1 VALDAD
7 THFEPDAVSKLARW
21 FAGPEVGAVAGNAKV
36 GNRINVI
43 TRWQALEYVTSQN
56 LERRELAALGC
67 ITVVPGA
74 IGAWKREA
82 LERLGGFPLDTLAE
96 DQDLTIALLKAGY
109 KVLYDSTAI
118 GWTEAPDTL
127 NGLVKQRFRWAYGT
141 LQCLWKHRGVTL
153 KPRYGMLGLVAVPQ
167 TWLFQ
172 FLFSLL
178 APLVDATLIWRLA
191 MSGYDVLQH
200 PDQFDSDTLQKVL
213 LYYFAFLVVDLV
225 SATIALAM
233 EKKEKW
239 SLVPWLALQ
248 RFGYRQLMY
257 YIVVKAVLAAA
268 IGPLV
273 GWGKLE
279 RKATVGATA

>member
-1 VALDAD
+1 M
-7 THFEPDAVSKLARW
+7 T
-21 FAGPEVGAVAGNAKV
+21 
-36 GNRINVI
+36 
-43 TRWQALEYVTSQN
+43 
-56 LERRELAALGC
+56 
-67 ITVVPGA
+67 
-74 IGAWKREA
+74 
-82 LERLGGFPLDTLAE
+82 
-96 DQDLTIALLKAGY
+96 
-109 KVLYDSTAI
+109 STAI